1 MADINVKQLSKA
13 IKIDLDN
20 LLAQMKSA
28 GLSHQSETDI
38 VSTEDKKVLLKFI
51 KDSKKDSKKTISL
64 STSSQKIAKPNLS
77 VTRINSPDN
86 EKKSNV
92 KQDFAGSIDFDEAER
107 KRLNAQNESAEE
119 EKKKAEAKTK
129 VVRKTK
135 QESQKKIPQNPK
147 KDKKT
152 FKDSS
157 KEDQR
162 EQEGEKFLAKNLE
175 NVQKFEKPQEF
186 IQREVRIPETI
197 VVSDLAKEL
206 SIKSSDLI
214 KSLMNSGV
222 MVTLNQAIDQ
232 ETAILVVEELGHIG
246 IPQEIESEEEKI
258 LEHIVYEGDEELRN
272 PVVSVLGHVDHGKTS
287 ILDFIRKS
295 SVADQEEGGITQGIG
310 AYQVDHNNQTITF
323 IDTPGHAAFS
333 EMRARGAN
341 STDIVVLVVAA
352 DDGIKPQTVEAIKH
366 AKAAKVPIIVAI
378 NKCDLPEKNISKI
391 KNEMMQYELIA
402 EDLSGDTLF
411 VEVSAIKKINLD
423 KLKENIL
430 LQSEIL
436 DLKASYSD
444 KARGVVIESK
454 IDKGKGP
461 VSTILI
467 SNGKLKRGDYFICG
481 DTWGKIRA
489 MINYEGKM
497 VNEAFPSMP
506 IEILGMNSS
515 AYAGAEFMVTKDE
528 NEAKELTEFR
538 KNNNNQNKVLAKDK
552 TTLFEEVKDKDEL
565 NIIIKSDVQGS
576 SEALKMAINKI
587 EHKEVEAKIIL
598 SDIGM
603 INETDV
609 SLAKASN
616 AILIGFNVKPNR
628 EAKKLAE
635 EQKIDIKYF
644 NIIYEAIDH
653 VEKSLSGLLE
663 PDIKETILGSA
674 EIQKVFKVSTAGKIA
689 GSKVISGE
697 IKSKSKARIIRD
709 GVVVYSGE
717 ILTIFREKNQVKEV
731 GSGLECGI
739 SIKDFIDFKEKDV
752 IESYLSEE
760 VQRSI

>member
-1 MADINVKQLSKA
+1 MDKDKKKTLTISSNLKK
-13 IKIDLDN
+13 KIDTSSISTSGK
-20 LLAQMKSA
+20 KSF
-28 GLSHQSETDI
+28 SVE
-38 VSTEDKKVLLKFI
+38 KKKPFKSNKTFNKISSPKANFNPEAKKNFARKFVEQQATKEFI
-51 KDSKKDSKKTISL
+51 KKENKPAGKSKLKLKGPIDKRDFKLTVSRALNVEEIEIKQRSL
-64 STSSQKIAKPNLS
+64 AS
-77 VTRINSPDN
+77 VKRARLK
-86 EKKSNV
+86 EKK
-92 KQDFAGSIDFDEAER
+92 KPEG
-107 KRLNAQNESAEE
+107 E
-119 EKKKAEAKTK
+119 EKKEFKK
-129 VVRKTK
+129 VIREV
-135 QESQKKIPQNPK
+135 KIP
-147 KDKKT
+147 
-152 FKDSS
+152 
-157 KEDQR
+157 
-162 EQEGEKFLAKNLE
+162 EQIT
-175 NVQKFEKPQEF
+175 
-186 IQREVRIPETI
+186 IQ
-197 VVSDLAKEL
+197 EL
-206 SIKSSDLI
+206 SNRMAEKSSDII
-214 KSLMNSGV
+214 KFLFNMKVVATINH
-222 MVTLNQAIDQ
+222 NIDKDTA
-232 ETAILVVEELGHIG
+232 EYIVKEFGHKAILEDKPKIETTKSKETFEGVVKER
-246 IPQEIESEEEKI
+246 P
-258 LEHIVYEGDEELRN
+258 
-272 PVVSVLGHVDHGKTS
+272 PVVTIMGHVDHGKTS
-287 ILDFIRKS
+287 LLDSLRDS
-295 SVADQEEGGITQGIG
+295 NVVSGEHGGITQHIG
-310 AYQVDHNNQTITF
+310 AYQVKTNDEKLITF
-323 IDTPGHAAFS
+323 IDTPGHAAFT
-333 EMRARGAN
+333 EMRARG
-341 STDIVVLVVAA
+341 SKITDIVVLVVAA

-411 VEVSAIKKINLD
+411 VEVSALKKINLN
-423 KLKENIL
+423 KLKESIL
-430 LQSEIL
+430 LQAEIL

-444 KARGVVIESK
+444 KAKGVVIESK

-497 VNEAFPSMP
+497 INEALPSMP
-506 IEILGMNSS
+506 VEILGMNNS
-515 AYAGAEFMVTKDE
+515 AYAGAEFIVTKDE
-528 NEAKELTEFR
+528 DEAKKLTEFR
-538 KNNNNQNKVLAKDK
+538 KNKNSQNKILAKDK
-552 TTLFEEVKDKDEL
+552 TTLFDEEKNKDEL
-565 NIIIKSDVQGS
+565 NIVIKSDVQGS
-576 SEALKMAINKI
+576 NEALKMAITKI

-635 EQKIDIKYF
+635 EQKVTIKYF

-674 EIQKVFKVSTAGKIA
+674 EIQKIFKVSTAGKIA
-689 GSKVISGE
+689 GSKVINGE

-717 ILTIFREKNQVKEV
+717 ISSIFREKNQVKEV

-739 SIKDFIDFKEKDV
+739 SIKDFIDFKEKDI

-760 VQRSI
+760 IQRSV

>member
-1 MADINVKQLSKA
+1 MEKEKKKTLTISSSLKK
-13 IKIDLDN
+13 KIDPTSL
-20 LLAQMKSA
+20 KS
-28 GLSHQSETDI
+28 SN
-38 VSTEDKKVLLKFI
+38 KKSF
-51 KDSKKDSKKTISL
+51 SPEKKKPFRSQKIFNKSL
-64 STSSQKIAKPNLS
+64 STNNSNLKQGVNQKNYERKFIEQQATKDFIKKDNKPTGKSKLKLKSPIDKRDFKLTVSRALNVEEIEIKQRSLAS
-77 VTRINSPDN
+77 VKRARLK
-86 EKKSNV
+86 EKK
-92 KQDFAGSIDFDEAER
+92 KPDG
-107 KRLNAQNESAEE
+107 E
-119 EKKKAEAKTK
+119 EKKEFKKVIREVKIPEQITIQELSNRMAEKSSDIIKFLFNMK
-129 VVRKTK
+129 VVAT
-135 QESQKKIPQNPK
+135 INHNID
-147 KDKKT
+147 KDTAEYIVKEFGHKAILNE
-152 FKDSS
+152 KLEIDPNKS
-157 KEDQR
+157 K
-162 EQEGEKFLAKNLE
+162 EKFLGEVKNR
-175 NVQKFEKPQEF
+175 P
-186 IQREVRIPETI
+186 
-197 VVSDLAKEL
+197 
-206 SIKSSDLI
+206 
-214 KSLMNSGV
+214 
-222 MVTLNQAIDQ
+222 
-232 ETAILVVEELGHIG
+232 
-246 IPQEIESEEEKI
+246 
-258 LEHIVYEGDEELRN
+258 
-272 PVVSVLGHVDHGKTS
+272 PVVTIMGHVDHGKTS
-287 ILDFIRKS
+287 LLDSLRDTNVVS
-295 SVADQEEGGITQGIG
+295 GEHGGITQHIG
-310 AYQVDHNNQTITF
+310 AYQVKTDEEKIITF
-323 IDTPGHAAFS
+323 IDTPGHAAFT
-333 EMRARGAN
+333 EMRARG
-341 STDIVVLVVAA
+341 SKITDIVVLVVAA

-411 VEVSAIKKINLD
+411 VEVSALKKMNLD
-423 KLKENIL
+423 KLKESIL

-444 KARGVVIESK
+444 NAKGVVIESK

-467 SNGKLKRGDYFICG
+467 SNGKLNRGDYFVCG

-497 VNEAFPSMP
+497 VNEALPSMP

-528 NEAKELTEFR
+528 SEAKELSEFR
-538 KNNNNQNKVLAKDK
+538 KNDSEQNKILVKDK
-552 TTLFEEVKDKDEL
+552 TTLFENSNEKDEL

-576 SEALKMAINKI
+576 SEALKMAVNKI

-663 PDIKETILGSA
+663 PDIKETVLGSA
-674 EIQKVFKVSTAGKIA
+674 EIQKVFKVSSAGKIA

-717 ILTIFREKNQVKEV
+717 ILSIFREKNQVKEV
-731 GSGLECGI
+731 GTGLECGI

>member
-1 MADINVKQLSKA
+1 MEKDKKKTLTISSNLKK
-13 IKIDLDN
+13 KIDTSSITSSGK
-20 LLAQMKSA
+20 KSF
-28 GLSHQSETDI
+28 S
-38 VSTEDKKVLLKFI
+38 VKKKKPFRQNKTFNKATQNPGVNTNPDLKKKNFARKFI
-51 KDSKKDSKKTISL
+51 EQQATKDFIKKDNKPAGKSKLKLKGPVDKRDFKLTVSRALNVEEIEIKQRSL
-64 STSSQKIAKPNLS
+64 AS
-77 VTRINSPDN
+77 VKRARLK
-86 EKKSNV
+86 EKK
-92 KQDFAGSIDFDEAER
+92 KPDG
-107 KRLNAQNESAEE
+107 E
-119 EKKKAEAKTK
+119 EKKEFKK
-129 VVRKTK
+129 VIKEV
-135 QESQKKIPQNPK
+135 KIP
-147 KDKKT
+147 
-152 FKDSS
+152 
-157 KEDQR
+157 
-162 EQEGEKFLAKNLE
+162 EQIT
-175 NVQKFEKPQEF
+175 
-186 IQREVRIPETI
+186 IQ
-197 VVSDLAKEL
+197 EL
-206 SIKSSDLI
+206 SNRMAEKSSDIIKFLFNMKVVATINHNIDKDTAEYIVKEFGHKPILDEAPSMETI
-214 KSLMNSGV
+214 KSK
-222 MVTLNQAIDQ
+222 
-232 ETAILVVEELGHIG
+232 
-246 IPQEIESEEEKI
+246 EKF
-258 LEHIVYEGDEELRN
+258 EGEVKNRP
-272 PVVSVLGHVDHGKTS
+272 PVVTIMGHVDHGKTS
-287 ILDFIRKS
+287 LLDSLRDS
-295 SVADQEEGGITQGIG
+295 NVVSGEHGGITQHIG
-310 AYQVDHNNQTITF
+310 AYQVKMEDNRLITF
-323 IDTPGHAAFS
+323 IDTPGHAAFT
-333 EMRARGAN
+333 EMRARG
-341 STDIVVLVVAA
+341 SKITDIVVLVVAA

-411 VEVSAIKKINLD
+411 VEVSALKKLNLD
-423 KLKENIL
+423 KLKESIL

-467 SNGKLKRGDYFICG
+467 NNGKLNRGDYFICG

-497 VNEAFPSMP
+497 VNEALPSMP
-506 IEILGMNSS
+506 VEILGMNSS
-515 AYAGAEFMVTKDE
+515 AYAGAEFMVTADE
-528 NEAKELTEFR
+528 DEAKKLSEIR
-538 KNNNNQNKVLAKDK
+538 KDNSAQNKILAKDK
-552 TTLFEEVKDKDEL
+552 TTLFEDVKEKDEL

-635 EQKIDIKYF
+635 EQKVDIKYF

-653 VEKSLSGLLE
+653 VERSLSGLLE
-663 PDIKETILGSA
+663 PDIKETVLGSA

-709 GVVVYSGE
+709 GVVVYNGE
-717 ILTIFREKNQVKEV
+717 ILSIYREKNQVKEV
-731 GSGLECGI
+731 GTGLECGI

-752 IESYLSEE
+752 IESYLAEE
-760 VQRSI
+760 IQRSI